1 MNILWRVMIVPKM
14 QQAMLACETHVGGT
28 QCMSL
33 SAADDWER
41 SCRRIREHARY
52 RLMDSRTK
60 DDRADTTDTQAEP
73 VGRDRGATDGG
84 LVQHDGL
91 PRP

>member
-1 MNILWRVMIVPKM
+1 MAACDMP
-14 QQAMLACETHVGGT
+14 ACETHVGRT
-28 QCMSL
+28 QCMCL

-52 RLMDSRTK
+52 TSMDVRAQKTTK
-60 DDRADTTDTQAEP
+60 HTTDTQAEP
-73 VGRDRGATDGG
+73 VGRARGATDGG

-91 PRP
+91 ARP